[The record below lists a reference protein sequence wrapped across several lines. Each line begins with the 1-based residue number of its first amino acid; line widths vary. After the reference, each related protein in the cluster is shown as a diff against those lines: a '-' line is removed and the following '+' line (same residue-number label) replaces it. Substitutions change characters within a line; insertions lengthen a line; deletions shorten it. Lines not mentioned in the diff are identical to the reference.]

1 MPIERAVPRMV
12 FDAASTEEA
21 FMSGIFCVAISRICF
36 SVTLP
41 SFSLFG
47 VPEPLGIPAAFS
59 SNTGAGGVFVINENV
74 RSAYTVMTTG
84 IVRPAIAGSLLV
96 RSLNC
101 LQNSM
106 MLTCAWPSAG
116 PTGGAGVALAAMIW
130 SLTYPVIFFG
140 AMCVILQ
147 VLRILCCGQEVED
160 RVKRPDG
167 LLRNL
172 AASL

>member
-1 MPIERAVPRMV
+1 
-12 FDAASTEEA
+12 
-21 FMSGIFCVAISRICF
+21 
-36 SVTLP
+36 
-41 SFSLFG
+41 
-47 VPEPLGIPAAFS
+47 
-59 SNTGAGGVFVINENV
+59 
-74 RSAYTVMTTG
+74 MTTG

-101 LQNSM
+101 LQNSI

-140 AMCVILQ
+140 AIFVFLQ

-160 RVKRPDG
+160 PVKRPDG
-167 LLRNL
+167 LLRTLNSKCKCNSTLLNL
-172 AASL
+172 FIPRTFQRSRTRPR